1 MSQGGKGGGAKASPA
16 RLMGVKQNQKQSHP
30 LHHTQ
35 SGRLH
40 VAAMSLTGDQGSS
53 NSMSL
58 LGREIERETLHG
70 QKEESFVSINI
81 FTLRPDLLSLNGSV
95 LIINQC

>member
-1 MSQGGKGGGAKASPA
+1 MIGGARCLGVQPGGGDEPKAIPA
-16 RLMGVKQNQKQSHP
+16 HLMGVKQNQKQSHP
-30 LHHTQ
+30 LHHAQ

-70 QKEESFVSINI
+70 QKEESFVSIDM
-81 FTLRPDLLSLNGSV
+81 FTLHPVVLSLR
-95 LIINQC
+95 L